1 MRQAYDRGISR
12 QTMSRYQAHAE
23 WEHYQP
29 PIQEFPNSQD
39 VRLGTKLSIPTSN
52 RPDNMR
58 PIPSREL
65 YKLFINGI
73 HSDTTEN
80 GLRHIFSNYGNPIS
94 IKLFRTNNNLH
105 QPIAF
110 VEFESQYEA
119 DNAIVALD
127 GKPPLNWEVVYAN
140 RRLSGKIPHG
150 DQDLVSLAI
159 ASVVGRQNGV
169 VQAVG
174 ATTKSFYSRQ
184 SPCSIEMESSLGIM
198 HRKSVS
204 PDMHVQCHLC
214 HVCGKQASFV
224 CTVCKVRYC
233 SSGCQSR
240 DWPTHQLVCKPPPA
254 LLQEFPRSGVS
265 LKGVVS
271 KPFHGS
277 PDISS
282 PLPQNERPL
291 VATCDDQIYSNN
303 YCLGHRE
310 NNDTFEVTSPDLY
323 LIKRTHPL
331 DQAETSM
338 PLTPELSVAVHRN
351 LDGRQ
356 ETTNSVAA
364 INMMDA
370 IKSLSINKEH
380 GRPESNGHSINQQ
393 PSSQPRSPSANYKS
407 DETSHAGTSQSNHDT
422 PKNYLENGFAQ
433 NNSPVVANKLQCDF
447 ESSPVVTSHS
457 FCSGNDS
464 PKTAPVSPS
473 CKVSQTRS
481 SEAIKVY
488 AKKFVSTQLKQQFDD
503 SSEVNVCSAKSP
515 DEFYVQFYRYR
526 KMLEEIM
533 ASVASSAP
541 NSDPLVN
548 PVEGLPCLALFPED
562 RCWYR
567 AEILKILPDGIGIRY
582 VDFGNT
588 ILMPNTLEHLR
599 MMEHSLAQHP
609 FCAVKVKLAN
619 VLPVSGI
626 TWNSDVKKKFKELVE
641 NKPFLM
647 DFVQMDADH
656 MCVRLKNQD
665 RSDFL
670 SSLIQDKFV
679 KSVEVLDE
687 LDQFSPAI
695 EIPLPTPSR
704 ETVADVLK
712 PSVVCSQV
720 LEENGVF
727 ESKDQLENTEKKSIS
742 CVPKTLMKKNFP
754 LTEAEFVKTSDR
766 MEPNITEN
774 GLALY
779 DIIENPQEPSEN
791 NVPKVSPSQLTEVGA
806 FGFNPASLPSEGKI
820 SEDDTSDEFF
830 YDDGPFLD
838 LPEKE
843 SFQALIIKAEDPQL
857 ITLRVENNEIS
868 MKLTKLQEE
877 IALYANGVACGYHP
891 KLNEICVARFP
902 GGRWY
907 RAVCLNV
914 IHDRQPTGTRY
925 LCNQVDFGE
934 LNILDASKIRRA
946 KKWMI
951 DLLPYLAQQ
960 AVLEGTDSMEQMEPK
975 LVERFAKIL
984 PENSVVD
991 VNVVN
996 RVDMSYVV
1004 RIPKVN
1010 ATLSF
1015 ERLL

>member
-12 QTMSRYQAHAE
+12 QTMSRYQAHGE

-39 VRLGTKLSIPTSN
+39 VRLGTKLCIPTSN
-52 RPDNMR
+52 LPYNMR
-58 PIPSREL
+58 PSREL

-150 DQDLVSLAI
+150 DQDSVSLAI

-184 SPCSIEMESSLGIM
+184 SPCSIETESSLGIM

-240 DWPTHQLVCKPPPA
+240 DWPTHQPVCKPPPA

-380 GRPESNGHSINQQ
+380 GRPESNGHSIDQQ

-433 NNSPVVANKLQCDF
+433 DNSPVVANKLQCDF

-503 SSEVNVCSAKSP
+503 PSEVNVCSAKSP

-647 DFVQMDADH
+647 DFVQMDADD

-766 MEPNITEN
+766 MEPYITEN